1 MKRLL
6 FLCIENS
13 CRSQMAEAFARMHG
27 KDLVRA
33 YSSGSAPSGEVNPQA
48 INAMQELGYDLS
60 THHSKQL
67 ADLPDIEF
75 DAVVTMGCGD
85 ACPNIRAKKRIE
97 WDIPDPKSM
106 NSQNFNTIRDLIE
119 ENVKQLIIDIQ

>member
-1 MKRLL
+1 
-6 FLCIENS
+6 
-13 CRSQMAEAFARMHG
+13 MAEAFARMHG